1 MEQVVLKPKNL
12 AHSEVQ
18 VKPIQ
23 ILRCSEAA
31 PVDTEP
37 DAAPLSDIIQA
48 AYNNLAESDPVATVS
63 QILRDSVR
71 CHSSGPVVY
80 LAQVTHLAGKFHLH
94 APCWEVPSAL
104 LPVCSTVA

>member
-1 MEQVVLKPKNL
+1 MEQVILKPKNL

-37 DAAPLSDIIQA
+37 DATPLSDIIQA
-48 AYNNLAESDPVATVS
+48 AYNNLAEGDPVATVS
-63 QILRDSVR
+63 QMLRDGVR
-71 CHSSGPVVY
+71 HSR
-80 LAQVTHLAGKFHLH
+80 
-94 APCWEVPSAL
+94 EVSL
-104 LPVCSTVA
+104 SDCSLENDCLFYKN

>member
-12 AHSEVQ
+12 AYSEVQ

-37 DAAPLSDIIQA
+37 GTAPLSDIIQA
-48 AYNNLAESDPVATVS
+48 TYNNLAEGDPVATVS

-71 CHSSGPVVY
+71 HSQEVSLSDCSLENNY
-80 LAQVTHLAGKFHLH
+80 LFYKN
-94 APCWEVPSAL
+94 
-104 LPVCSTVA
+104 

>member
-23 ILRCSEAA
+23 ILRYSEAA

-37 DAAPLSDIIQA
+37 GATPLSDII
-48 AYNNLAESDPVATVS
+48 
-63 QILRDSVR
+63 
-71 CHSSGPVVY
+71 
-80 LAQVTHLAGKFHLH
+80 
-94 APCWEVPSAL
+94 
-104 LPVCSTVA
+104 